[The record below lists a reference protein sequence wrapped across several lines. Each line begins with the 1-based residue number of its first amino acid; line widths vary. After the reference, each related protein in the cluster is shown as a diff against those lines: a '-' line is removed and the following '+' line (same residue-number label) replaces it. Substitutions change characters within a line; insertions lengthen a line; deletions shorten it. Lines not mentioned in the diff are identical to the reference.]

1 MILIHKS
8 VSFAPNLLEVD
19 RSLLLGIRLLI
30 LGMLVHIHLA
40 SCSTQLAQF
49 HQHLVLFYG
58 SCHILLLLRGS
69 LAQQS
74 KHMLLSLILFLL
86 HQVENHVKL
95 IFLICLENRNQLSF
109 LLQLALGV
117 FRQLSLLQL
126 LSRLL
131 QYRFHPQHG
140 LLAIRM
146 LCNDLLHFQRMND
159 LNRHLMKYRLNR
171 KAQQDDLIVNE
182 QLMKMLQQKRPP
194 LNLHHHK

>member
-1 MILIHKS
+1 MILIHKL
-8 VSFAPNLLEVD
+8 VGFAPNLLEVD
-19 RSLLLGIRLLI
+19 RSLPLGIRLLI

-74 KHMLLSLILFLL
+74 KHMLLSLISFLL

-117 FRQLSLLQL
+117 FVSF
-126 LSRLL
+126 
-131 QYRFHPQHG
+131 RFFNCFRDCFN
-140 LLAIRM
+140 IVSI
-146 LCNDLLHFQRMND
+146 
-159 LNRHLMKYRLNR
+159 LNTDYLPSVCFVTIFYTFR
-171 KAQQDDLIVNE
+171 E
-182 QLMKMLQQKRPP
+182 
-194 LNLHHHK
+194 

>member
-1 MILIHKS
+1 MILIHKL
-8 VSFAPNLLEVD
+8 VSFAPNLPKLTVHC
-19 RSLLLGIRLLI
+19 RWNSFANS
-30 LGMLVHIHLA
+30 GMLVHIHLA

-117 FRQLSLLQL
+117 FVSF
-126 LSRLL
+126 
-131 QYRFHPQHG
+131 RFFNCFRDCFN
-140 LLAIRM
+140 IVSI
-146 LCNDLLHFQRMND
+146 
-159 LNRHLMKYRLNR
+159 LNTDYLPSVCFVTIFYTFR
-171 KAQQDDLIVNE
+171 E
-182 QLMKMLQQKRPP
+182 
-194 LNLHHHK
+194 